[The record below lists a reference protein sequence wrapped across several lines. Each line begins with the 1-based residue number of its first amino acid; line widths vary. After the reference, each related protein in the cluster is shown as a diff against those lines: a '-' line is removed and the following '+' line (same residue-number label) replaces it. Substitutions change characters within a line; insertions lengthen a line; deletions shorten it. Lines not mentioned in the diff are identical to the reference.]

1 MKMKT
6 ALYDLAY
13 AFRKSKLWKQI
24 DEDEMFAVK
33 LPGNEIGYCLIVGM
47 AGQADPGFIVCPGT
61 KGLSSVRKCS
71 GEAADRL
78 GRECLILAFRG
89 RSNLTEDELMILSA
103 YCKGK
108 EIPFRAPFP
117 RFAHMHPYCVH
128 DGNLSEDDEKNLET
142 ALKVMLKMAEQIKAE
157 GKETLGLKPIALRMD
172 GEMYKRDRSCS
183 GGDADE
189 AVTVPLFAIENERL
203 VQERVSLPPYAD
215 LFDSPGMVDENILRK
230 IMSGKQEGM
239 FECDLTRSD
248 IPFEGDPAFFPPVCV
263 ATDEIGLMV
272 FYYVGDGP
280 DWDLNRILDELCRTL
295 AETALYPK
303 VLCVRNR
310 ETRILLEPLCNAA
323 GIKLK
328 VKKRLMYTDEAKR
341 EMLADAQNPDPEGNL
356 KLVVTLL
363 ETMSVEEIRMMP
375 DYILD
380 PILESDELKLLPDHI
395 VQKLKIARGKT
406 GGE

>member
-1 MKMKT
+1 MNT
-6 ALYDLAY
+6 ELYDLAY
-13 AFRKSKLWKQI
+13 ALRKSKIWKQI

-33 LPGNEIGYCLIVGM
+33 LPGNEIGYCFIAGM
-47 AGQADPGFIVCPGT
+47 AGQADPGFLVCPGT
-61 KGLSSVRKCS
+61 KGLSAVRRCF
-71 GEAADRL
+71 GEAADPL
-78 GRECLILAFRG
+78 GRDCLMLAFRE
-89 RSNLTEDELMILSA
+89 RSKLDEDEVMILRA
-103 YCKGK
+103 YCKEK

-117 RFAHMHPYCVH
+117 RFARVHPYCVH

-142 ALKVMLKMAEQIKAE
+142 ALRVTLKMAEQIKAE
-157 GKETLGLKPIALRMD
+157 GKETLGLKPVALRMD
-172 GEMYKRDRSCS
+172 GEMYRSYRSPTS
-183 GGDADE
+183 GWKADE
-189 AVTVPLFAIENERL
+189 AVTVPLFTIENERL
-203 VQERVSLPPYAD
+203 VQERMFLPPYV
-215 LFDSPGMVDENILRK
+215 DSLESPETVDENILRK

-239 FECDLTRSD
+239 FECDLTRSE
-248 IPFEGDPAFFPPVCV
+248 ILFEGDPAFYPPVCV

-280 DWDLNRILDELCRTL
+280 DWDLNRILDEFCRTL

-310 ETRILLEPLCNAA
+310 ETKLLLEPLCHSA